1 MVRSSPPQAV
11 LLVDGYNIIGT
22 WPSLQALRD
31 GQNLRSAR
39 QQLVNILINYSAF
52 RGYETQLVFDAQY
65 ANGTQGRGGH
75 SRHERMTHT
84 LSVHYTKFGE
94 TADSYIEK
102 SCSRFR
108 QDMRRFEQ
116 RLIVA
121 TSDRAQQLTVVGY
134 GAECMSAAQLA
145 ADVDLARQQQLSKQG
160 QTRRSPNR
168 LLANH
173 LDPQVRQQLARLRR
187 GDRC

>member
-1 MVRSSPPQAV
+1 
-11 LLVDGYNIIGT
+11 VDGYNIIGT

-31 GQNLRSAR
+31 GHNLRSAR
-39 QQLVNILINYSAF
+39 RRLVDILINYSAF
-52 RGYETQLVFDAQY
+52 RGYETQVVFDAQY
-65 ANGTQGRGGH
+65 AQATEGRGKH
-75 SRHERMTHT
+75 HRSEQMTHT

-94 TADSYIEK
+94 TADSFIEK

-108 QDMRRFEQ
+108 QDVRRFEQ

-134 GAECMSAAQLA
+134 GAECLSAAQLA
-145 ADVDLARQQQLSKQG
+145 ADVDLARQEQHRKQRPP
-160 QTRRSPNR
+160 RRSPNR
-168 LLANH
+168 LLASH

-187 GDRC
+187 GDRP

>member
-1 MVRSSPPQAV
+1 MRPSSPQAV

-31 GQNLRSAR
+31 GKNLRSAR
-39 QQLVNILINYSAF
+39 QQLVDTLINYAAF

-65 ANGTQGRGGH
+65 ADAAQGRH
-75 SRHERMTHT
+75 RHHRHEKITHT
-84 LSVHYTKFGE
+84 LSVYYTKFGE
-94 TADSYIEK
+94 TADSFIEK

-108 QDMRRFEQ
+108 QDIRRFEQ

-145 ADVDLARQQQLSKQG
+145 ADVDLARQQQASKQR
-160 QTRRSPNR
+160 QTRRSTNR
-168 LLANH
+168 LLANR
-173 LDPQVRQQLARLRR
+173 LDPQVRQHLARLRQ
-187 GDRC
+187 GDGG

>member
-1 MVRSSPPQAV
+1 MRPSSPQAV

-39 QQLVNILINYSAF
+39 QQLVDTLINYAAF

-65 ANGTQGRGGH
+65 ANAAQGRH
-75 SRHERMTHT
+75 RHHRHEKMTHT
-84 LSVHYTKFGE
+84 LSVYYTKFGE
-94 TADSYIEK
+94 TADSFIEK

-108 QDMRRFEQ
+108 QDIRRFEQ

-145 ADVDLARQQQLSKQG
+145 ADVDLARQQQASKQR
-160 QTRRSPNR
+160 QTRRSTNR
-168 LLANH
+168 LLANR
-173 LDPQVRQQLARLRR
+173 LDPQVRQHLARLRQ
-187 GDRC
+187 GDGG